1 MADIMRVRSVWSNF
15 PGAPGYTD
23 VYSRNTA
30 LPAMT
35 NAVRAFFDAI
45 KTLLPTGTN
54 VQTLGSCE
62 TYDEATGTLTGST
75 SSTSPAVVVGT
86 VAGNYAGGSGA
97 VISWTSNGFVNGR
110 RVRGRSFIVP
120 LAGAVDS
127 SGSLSSSAQTTLQ
140 TAANGLITA
149 MAGDLVVWHRPSQFS
164 AGSSHPVV
172 TANVPDLCAVL
183 RSRRT

>member
-75 SSTSPAVVVGT
+75 SSTAPAVVTCTG
-86 VAGNYAGGSGA
+86 AGSYAGATGA
-97 VISWTSNGFVNGR
+97 VVTWITSGFVSGR
-110 RVRGRSFIVP
+110 RVRGRTFLVP
-120 LAGAVDS
+120 LASAFDAN
-127 SGSLSSSAQTTLQ
+127 GSLQTTAQSTLQ
-140 TAANGLITA
+140 TAASGLITA
-149 MAGDLVVWHRPSQFS
+149 MSGDLVVWHRPTQFG
-164 AGSSHPVV
+164 AGSAHPV
-172 TANVPDLCAVL
+172 TSANVPDLAAVL